1 MKSYKLI
8 LLATAAALAALALPA
23 SAVDS
28 DPVWNSV
35 KGRPAPTI
43 QVIRPADSTGTYRPA
58 TVSVLPVSDT
68 KIVQVVNDEIARGN
82 IQSGGGATAL
92 GAFYG
97 IGQWTN
103 TATFPLMV
111 TTATVGGAC
120 YGYDVYWANGGQ
132 AQLKDD
138 CEWSSA
144 SVSYMVPPGTT
155 FKITGGPNN
164 TTLVNTV
171 TAMSTGATWAMTGVN
186 GLMGYTPSTVL
197 SSVTTSNG
205 CGGFVTT
212 TKYASYATYSI
223 SGPTGSPI
231 ITESVAGDPCGGGGG
246 SEGSGGG

>member
-1 MKSYKLI
+1 MKSHKLI
-8 LLATAAALAALALPA
+8 LLATAAALAALAFPA
-23 SAVDS
+23 AAVDS

-68 KIVQVVNDEIARGN
+68 KIVETVNRAIGAGEIVTG
-82 IQSGGGATAL
+82 SGATAL

-97 IGQWTN
+97 IGEWKN

-120 YGYDVYWANGGQ
+120 FGYDVYWANGGK

-164 TTLVNTV
+164 KTLVNTV

-186 GLMGYTPSTVL
+186 AYIGETAAVAVSTTY
-197 SSVTTSNG
+197 SSDA
-205 CGGFVTT
+205 CGNQTT
-212 TKYASYATYSI
+212 TTFYKSYANYTI

-231 ITESVAGDPCGGGGG
+231 TTSSTSGPACFYSG
-246 SEGSGGG
+246 GSGGDGG

>member
-1 MKSYKLI
+1 MKLHKLI
-8 LLATAAALAALALPA
+8 LLATAATMAALALPA
-23 SAVDS
+23 SAAGYVDS

-35 KGRPAPTI
+35 KGKPAPVI

-58 TVSVLPVSDT
+58 TVSVFPVSAAQ
-68 KIVQVVNDEIARGN
+68 IVPIVTDEIAKRN
-82 IQSGGGATAL
+82 IPSGGATVL

-97 IGQWTN
+97 IGEWKN

-171 TAMSTGATWAMTGVN
+171 TAMSTGATWAMTGIN
-186 GLMGYTPSTVL
+186 GFMGYTPATQL
-197 SSVTTSNG
+197 SAVTTSNG
-205 CGGFVTT
+205 CGGSVTT
-212 TKYASYATYSI
+212 TKYKSFATYSI

-231 ITESVAGDPCGGGGG
+231 ITESIVGDPCGGGGAD
-246 SEGSGGG
+246 GG